1 MNIKDIQVGDMVRF
15 RQWEDM
21 ESEFGLNSRG
31 SINCPFDFT
40 LDMAYL
46 CGKAY
51 RVLGFED
58 SALETKKLIILEDE
72 YEEELSWSI
81 SEDMLEPDGQI
92 ELEPFDCNEINVLLG
107 I

>member
-21 ESEFGLNSRG
+21 ESEFGLNGLG

-40 LDMAYL
+40 LSMAYL
-46 CGKAY
+46 CGKVY

-58 SALETKKLIILEDE
+58 SAIETKKLIILEDE
-72 YEEELSWSI
+72 YGEELSWSI
-81 SEDMLEPDGQI
+81 SEDMLEPDEQI
-92 ELEPFDCNEINVLLG
+92 ELDPFDCNEINVLLG